1 MYFVNVINYL
11 SLSDYVPWW
20 MLTDDNNLFW
30 YVPYLNNY
38 EILCTHIRKKEIMP
52 KESKP
57 GTFLGWFIYFN
68 NECMYVWVHVWWLYV
83 WSCIYLCVWHVCIYN
98 FLFCFYFCKGSN
110 QCDLS
115 MPYAYMHTLTI
126 NITMFVYSWNYITLP
141 MRLILMHTSPHKVL
155 NLNFVSFFE
164 IFSDVNLTL
173 ETRQLITINL
183 YEA

>member
-1 MYFVNVINYL
+1 MYVCV
-11 SLSDYVPWW
+11 SACV
-20 MLTDDNNLFW
+20 
-30 YVPYLNNY
+30 
-38 EILCTHIRKKEIMP
+38 
-52 KESKP
+52 
-57 GTFLGWFIYFN
+57 GG
-68 NECMYVWVHVWWLYV
+68 CMYGRVY
-83 WSCIYLCVWHVCIYN
+83 ICVFDMCVYN